1 MRNYVPYWEAPAD
14 PGVSERF
21 VGHVLTFSFEPYN
34 TGTARI
40 EAIRP
45 NTYNR
50 TPEEGP
56 WPGKYSVTF
65 RVLEGKTRNRLFQHV
80 SFSDDAGKAITLP
93 SVSED
98 ELQRWVD
105 AGHARYVYPV

>member
-1 MRNYVPYWEAPAD
+1 MSNYVKYWRAEPDEAMT
-14 PGVSERF
+14 EKF
-21 VGHVLTFSFEPYN
+21 VGKVLTYSFEPYN

-40 EAIRP
+40 EEIRP
-45 NTYNR
+45 NTHNR

-56 WPGKYSVTF
+56 WPGKYTVTF

-80 SFSDDAGKAITLP
+80 SFSDDKGKTIDLA
-93 SVSED
+93 SVCEC

-105 AGHARYVYPV
+105 AGHARYVWPL

>member
-1 MRNYVPYWEAPAD
+1 MSYVKYWRAEDDEAMT
-14 PGVSERF
+14 EKF
-21 VGHVLTFSFEPYN
+21 VGEVLRYQFEPYN

-45 NTYNR
+45 NTHNR
-50 TPEEGP
+50 TREQGP
-56 WPGKYSVTF
+56 WPGKYSVVF

-80 SFSDDAGKAITLP
+80 SFSDDEGSTIELG

-105 AGHARYVYPV
+105 NKFARYVWPV